1 MVKNSMQDMRK
12 YLILSI
18 LVLFLLVTGC
28 TSYISNLTAP
38 KTILQ
43 PNQTATFEQDGYLFE
58 VTVDHIR
65 VTPSSG
71 GSQAITVEMTATNT
85 GEKGISLMAYPR
97 ITDNAGTD
105 YPGTGIFLGTIQPGG
120 KASGKSIITVGPGAA
135 DQLRDNGLLSIRL
148 QDVSPMPWEATW
160 YVDFHKLP

>member
-1 MVKNSMQDMRK
+1 MVKNTFQDMRK
-12 YLILSI
+12 YLILII

-38 KTILQ
+38 KPVLQ
-43 PNQTATFEQDGYLFE
+43 LNQTATFEQDGYLFE
-58 VTVDHIR
+58 VTVDHIS
-65 VTPSSG
+65 VTSSPG
-71 GSQAITVEMTATNT
+71 NPQTITVDMTATNT

-105 YPGTGIFLGTIQPGG
+105 YPGTSIFLGTINPGG
-120 KASGKSIITVGPGAA
+120 KASGKSSITINSDAA
-135 DQLRDNGLLSIRL
+135 NQLRDNGLLSIRL
-148 QDVSPMPWEATW
+148 QDVKPMPWEATW